1 MPPPRADTPSRR
13 ELGEGYVLT
22 TDVLE
27 RYAECYVPDVA
38 DRTDPRAAPALT
50 ADLSGL
56 PAATVITAGLD
67 RLRDEGEQYARAM
80 SAAGVDVRARRLR
93 GAFQLLWLATKL
105 APAVQ
110 TEVLDLLRERL
121 GED

>member
-1 MPPPRADTPSRR
+1 
-13 ELGEGYVLT
+13 
-22 TDVLE
+22 
-27 RYAECYVPDVA
+27 
-38 DRTDPRAAPALT
+38 
-50 ADLSGL
+50 
-56 PAATVITAGLD
+56 
-67 RLRDEGEQYARAM
+67 M

-93 GAFQLLWLATKL
+93 GALHLLWLATKL

>member
-1 MPPPRADTPSRR
+1 MRHR
-13 ELGEGYVLT
+13 
-22 TDVLE
+22 
-27 RYAECYVPDVA
+27 
-38 DRTDPRAAPALT
+38 ALT

-67 RLRDEGEQYARAM
+67 PLRDEGEQYVRAM
-80 SAAGVDVRARRLR
+80 SAAGVDVRAYRLR
-93 GAFQLLWLATKL
+93 GAIQLLWLATKL